1 MNSLIAVFDILS
13 PFIKIGASIVGVLS
27 FSVYYYATKE
37 IDWGE
42 TDETEE

>member
-27 FSVYYYATKE
+27 FSVYYYATRD